1 MEKIDEFDKVIRVG
15 EVYSVNGRTVKIL
28 VDENKNDSHLLYKG
42 TLIKNVSVGSYIK
55 IAKGFIRIIAKVE
68 GEYID
73 YDKNVYE
80 EYHSAQ
86 DIIQRYLEVKLLGYI
101 DNNSYSLG
109 IKEMPLIGNECYLLI
124 DEEFQLI
131 HQFSK
136 SKKNSIKIGSL
147 LMDDEQEIRLGINEL
162 FSSHIGIFGNTGSG
176 KSYTL
181 AKLYHQL
188 FELVLKLRSFKKK
201 AKFVLFDF
209 NGEYS
214 TDKSITQHKTV
225 YKLSTRDTA
234 GDRIDISEND
244 LLKPE
249 LISILASAT
258 EKTQQ
263 PFIKRALNLYNQAY
277 IKNNPTEYTRGII
290 RNLLIQT
297 LRFEDSLKGNYLIK
311 NVEQILLYGYEDDS
325 NEQQAVTSFFERLGF
340 NSTQHCYYIKNE
352 VSTDYYNNSDAD
364 KKVEGL
370 EIYSNIDSYNLP
382 ENAISI
388 VITFILIQL
397 NKDIISN
404 RVVNDHVAPAI
415 NKLKGHQQNFE
426 KVFAV
431 NKEDSDIFKNC
442 NLIVIDM
449 NSISTEMKKLVPLLI
464 SQKLYNEH
472 KVAHVQNKSESLH
485 IIIDEAHNILSH
497 ESVRESETWKD
508 YRLETF
514 EEIIKEGRKFG
525 VFLTIASQ
533 RPSDISHTIISQI
546 HNFFIHRLVNQRDID
561 MIGNNV
567 SYLDKLSVEQL
578 PNLPTGGC
586 IVAGVMTQLPVLVQ
600 IEKMNKEYSPQSSTI
615 NLIESWEEIDLF

>member
-1 MEKIDEFDKVIRVG
+1 MSITEKIDGFDKVIRVG
-15 EVYSVNGRTVKIL
+15 EVNSVNGRTVKVL
-28 VDENKNDSHLLYKG
+28 VDENKNDTHLLYKG

-68 GEYID
+68 GEYISV
-73 YDKNVYE
+73 DKTE
-80 EYHSAQ
+80 DKEYISAQ
-86 DIIQRYLEVKLLGYI
+86 SAIRRYLEVKLLGYI
-101 DNNSYSLG
+101 DNNSYYLG

-124 DEEFQLI
+124 NEEFQLI
-131 HQFSK
+131 HQFSP
-136 SKKNSIKIGSL
+136 SKNNSIKIGSL
-147 LMDDEQEIRLGINEL
+147 LMDDGHEIRLGINEL

-188 FELVLKLRSFKKK
+188 FDIALMRVNFSQN
-201 AKFVLFDF
+201 AKFLIFDF

-214 TDKSITQHKTV
+214 TDTAITESKDI
-225 YKLSTRDTA
+225 YKLSIRN
-234 GDRIDISEND
+234 GDGKRIPIHKSD

-249 LISILASAT
+249 LVSILANAT

-263 PFIKRALNLYNQAY
+263 PFIRRAIKLYNDVY
-277 IKNNPTEYTRGII
+277 SKEDYTSYLKGII

-297 LRFEDSLKGNYLIK
+297 LKFEDPIKGNYLIK
-311 NVEQILLYGYEDDS
+311 NIEQILHYGYEENPEKDS
-325 NEQQAVTSFFERLGF
+325 TVTNFFDNLGF
-340 NSTQHCYYIKNE
+340 HSRHHCYYINNDYFNNCDTVKQVEDLELYSDIDNYILSKNE
-352 VSTDYYNNSDAD
+352 IT
-364 KKVEGL
+364 K
-370 EIYSNIDSYNLP
+370 I
-382 ENAISI
+382 
-388 VITFILIQL
+388 ITFMLIQL
-397 NKDIISN
+397 CKDIISN
-404 RVVNDHVAPAI
+404 RVVNEHVAPAI
-415 NKLKGHQQNFE
+415 NKLKGHQHNFE
-426 KVFAV
+426 K
-431 NKEDSDIFKNC
+431 IFDVKDEVC
-442 NLIVIDM
+442 NFYENFNLVVIDM
-449 NSISTEMKKLVPLLI
+449 NSIPTDMKKLVPLII

-472 KVAHVQNKSESLH
+472 KLIHNKNEHSSLH

-533 RPSDISHTIISQI
+533 RPSDISHTIISQL

-567 SYLDKLSVEQL
+567 SYLDRLSIEQL

-586 IVAGVMTQLPVLVQ
+586 VVAGVMTQLPVLVQ
-600 IEKMNKEYSPQSSTI
+600 IEKMGKEYSPNSSTI
-615 NLIESWEEIDLF
+615 DLIKAWENDDLL